1 MRYVSM
7 KNYLLLS
14 ILLAVFIVFACTHE
28 PTSPNGGGSVPTIS
42 ANCSSDSV
50 YFVNDVMPIIA
61 SNCAMSGCHDAATR
75 ADGVDLTSYAKI
87 MNYVRAGSATRS
99 ELYEVIV
106 DTDPDKRMPPPP
118 RSPLTAAQM
127 AKIQKWINQGARNN
141 SCTSGCD
148 TTQFT
153 YAAVVKPMLDNK
165 CVGCHKAGSLG
176 GNVDLSTYTGTR
188 VVALNGKLVGS
199 IMHQVGYSA
208 MPKNMAKLSDCE
220 ITQVRKWV
228 TAGALNN

>member
-1 MRYVSM
+1 MRIFLPS
-7 KNYLLLS
+7 
-14 ILLAVFIVFACTHE
+14 AIVASLFLFYACTHE
-28 PTSPNGGGSVPTIS
+28 PTSPNGTGNIPTVS
-42 ANCSSDSV
+42 TNCSPDSV
-50 YFVNDVMPIIA
+50 YFVNEVMPIIA
-61 SNCAMSGCHDAATR
+61 SNCAMSGCHDEVTR

-87 MNYVRAGSATRS
+87 MNYVRAGNATRS
-99 ELYEVIV
+99 ELYEVII

-118 RSPLTAAQM
+118 RSPLTAAQI

-148 TTQFT
+148 TTRFT
-153 YAAVVKPMLDNK
+153 YAAVIKPMIDNK
-165 CVGCHKAGSLG
+165 CAGCHKAGSLG

-199 IMHQVGYSA
+199 IMHQTGFSP
-208 MPKNMAKLSDCE
+208 MPKNTAKLSDCE

-228 TAGALNN
+228 AAGSLNN

>member
-1 MRYVSM
+1 
-7 KNYLLLS
+7 
-14 ILLAVFIVFACTHE
+14 
-28 PTSPNGGGSVPTIS
+28 
-42 ANCSSDSV
+42 
-50 YFVNDVMPIIA
+50 
-61 SNCAMSGCHDAATR
+61 MSGCHDATTR

-99 ELYEVIV
+99 ELYEVII
-106 DTDPDKRMPPPP
+106 DTDPDDRMPPPP
-118 RSPLTAAQM
+118 RSPLPAAQI

-153 YAAVVKPMLDNK
+153 YNAVIKPMMDNK
-165 CVGCHKAGSLG
+165 CAGCHKAGSLG

-188 VVALNGKLVGS
+188 IVALNGKLVGS
-199 IMHQVGYSA
+199 IMHQTGYSP

-228 TAGALNN
+228 TAGSLNN

>member
-1 MRYVSM
+1 MRI
-7 KNYLLLS
+7 YLPS
-14 ILLAVFIVFACTHE
+14 VILASLFLFYACTHE
-28 PTSPNGGGSVPTIS
+28 PTSPNGTGNIPTVS
-42 ANCSSDSV
+42 ANCSPDSV

-61 SNCAMSGCHDAATR
+61 SNCAMSGCHDAVTR

-87 MNYVRAGSATRS
+87 MNYVRAGNATRS
-99 ELYEVIV
+99 ELYEVII

-118 RSPLTAAQM
+118 RSPLTAAQI

-148 TTQFT
+148 TTRFT
-153 YAAVVKPMLDNK
+153 YAAIIKPMIDNK
-165 CVGCHKAGSLG
+165 CAGCHKAGSLG
-176 GNVDLSTYTGTR
+176 GNVDLSTYAGTR

-199 IMHQVGYSA
+199 IMHQTGFSP
-208 MPKNMAKLSDCE
+208 MPKNTAKLSDCE

-228 TAGALNN
+228 AAGSLNN